1 MLLERRR
8 LAAVAVET
16 HGVETHGVETHGVET
31 HGGAAVC
38 GTPAD
43 ELRPPVMAGPTAAG
57 RRRSKVRMQ
66 AQTITVLYPT
76 QTTRIG
82 SELHALDV

>member
-16 HGVETHGVETHGVET
+16 HGVETHG
-31 HGGAAVC
+31 GAAVC
-38 GTPAD
+38 GTPD
-43 ELRPPVMAGPTAAG
+43 ELRPPVMAGPAAAG

>member
-8 LAAVAVET
+8 LAAGA
-16 HGVETHGVETHGVET
+16 VETHGVET